1 LNGVSSPAA
10 PHRLPAAPGFD
21 AVQLWRIDLH
31 GEATA
36 QDAAL
41 LSHEEQHRA
50 ARFAFDHLRH
60 RYVLAHAAL
69 RRLLGQA
76 MGRDPA
82 ALVWQLGA
90 QGKPSLHDG
99 WFFNMSH
106 SGDVGLVALSAQ
118 HEIGIDVELNQ
129 KPHDAVELSKAV
141 LTSSERTW
149 MLAGGPADV
158 DRRFLCCWTRKEA
171 CIKAIGSGLSLA
183 PQTFDAGAGDT
194 RTTLKLT
201 WAQRA
206 WPVTVMP
213 MAAGDDVIAAL
224 ALISR

>member
-10 PHRLPAAPGFD
+10 PQRLPAAPGFD
-21 AVQLWRIDLH
+21 AVQLWRIDLR

-41 LSHEEQHRA
+41 LSHEERHRA

-149 MLAGGPADV
+149 VLAGGPTDV

-194 RTTLKLT
+194 STTLKLT

-213 MAAGDDVIAAL
+213 MVAGDDVIAAL